1 MNQSKY
7 VYHIYTDSIDDI
19 DYIDCEFDTRTK
31 IEDLDKFKRELRDE
45 VDEATFNKLDAFI
58 DNYLKFEN
66 E

>member
-1 MNQSKY
+1 MNQSMH

-31 IEDLDKFKRELRDE
+31 IEDLDKFKKELRDE

>member
-1 MNQSKY
+1 MNQSMH